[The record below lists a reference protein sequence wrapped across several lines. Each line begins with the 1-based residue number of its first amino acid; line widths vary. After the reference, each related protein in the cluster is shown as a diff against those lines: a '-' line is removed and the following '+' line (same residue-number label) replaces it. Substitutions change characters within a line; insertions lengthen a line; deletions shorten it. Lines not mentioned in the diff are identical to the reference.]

1 MVIKDV
7 LVQSIHLERKKE
19 KTTTTKKK
27 PETQKRCLFIEVIM

>member
-1 MVIKDV
+1 MVVKDV

-19 KTTTTKKK
+19 KTTTTKK